1 MDLIG
6 EEVTFIIPL
15 FFINLFSNLLREWN
29 NFNLFVVHPL
39 SIHFRTSQFYASLQL
54 PIFQTFSH
62 LLVNLFITPI
72 FAKELDQF

>member
-1 MDLIG
+1 
-6 EEVTFIIPL
+6 
-15 FFINLFSNLLREWN
+15 
-29 NFNLFVVHPL
+29 VVHPL